1 MRNQPRKSRK
11 KLFFTIPHRIRPWHI
26 LLPKNPSVRTTWSS
40 SLILLY
46 GFAGLILIGT
56 LLLFLPISSKSGNA
70 TSFIDAFFTA
80 TSAVCVT
87 GLVVVDTADYWSTFG
102 QAVIFVLIQV
112 GGFGF
117 MTSATVFLLAF
128 GRRIGLQE
136 RLLISESLG
145 LSRLGN
151 LVSLVKKMAVF
162 TIVAELIGA
171 IIFLIQFSANFSSG
185 KAIWIALFQSVSAF
199 NNAGFDL
206 FGGFQS
212 LIPYNNN
219 PLVLVTTALLII
231 IGGISYLVISDVF
244 SVRKWKR
251 FSLDTK
257 FVLVTTGAL
266 LLTGMF
272 LIAVTG
278 WNDTGTL
285 NGMSFPQKTLNAFF
299 QSVTARTAGFSTI
312 DMGACADC
320 TLFLTMLL
328 MFIGGASGSTAGGI
342 KVNTF
347 GLLVATA
354 WSSVKGKEKAGAFG
368 RSFNTVLIY
377 RAVTVILVSLGIVTL
392 SVFLLTMTENAGF
405 LNLLFESF
413 SAFGTVGLSTGITPE
428 LTVAG
433 RIIIIGTMFVGRL
446 GPLTLVLALVQRQKT
461 TAYRFPEEQIRI
473 G

>member
-1 MRNQPRKSRK
+1 
-11 KLFFTIPHRIRPWHI
+11 
-26 LLPKNPSVRTTWSS
+26 
-40 SLILLY
+40 
-46 GFAGLILIGT
+46 
-56 LLLFLPISSKSGNA
+56 
-70 TSFIDAFFTA
+70 
-80 TSAVCVT
+80 
-87 GLVVVDTADYWSTFG
+87 
-102 QAVIFVLIQV
+102 
-112 GGFGF
+112 
-117 MTSATVFLLAF
+117 
-128 GRRIGLQE
+128 
-136 RLLISESLG
+136 
-145 LSRLGN
+145 
-151 LVSLVKKMAVF
+151 
-162 TIVAELIGA
+162 
-171 IIFLIQFSANFSSG
+171 
-185 KAIWIALFQSVSAF
+185 
-199 NNAGFDL
+199 
-206 FGGFQS
+206 
-212 LIPYNNN
+212 
-219 PLVLVTTALLII
+219 VTTALLII

-244 SVRKWKR
+244 SVRKWTR

-257 FVLVTTGAL
+257 FILVTTGAL
-266 LLTGMF
+266 LLTSMF

-377 RAVTVILVSLGIVTL
+377 RAVTVIIVSLGIVTL